1 MNQLTAKIESLLFY
15 SQEAMSVKEIAK
27 LCGESAGEV
36 KDALTELR
44 DELSDSGLALVK
56 TDTSA
61 QLVTSPNLSDF
72 IATIKEEEINTDLT
86 EAQSEALA
94 TVAYLAPVQKVRI
107 DFIRGVN
114 SRAVLR
120 NLSARGLVD
129 RATSDGVATYDL
141 TPEALAHLGVTEK
154 SNLPDYEEIH
164 KKLESFSETE
174 ESSLETEE

>member
-15 SQEAMSVKEIAK
+15 TQEAMSVKEIAK

-36 KDALTELR
+36 ETALAKLKEKLA
-44 DELSDSGLALVK
+44 ESGLALVT
-56 TDTSA
+56 TDKSA
-61 QLVTSPNLSDF
+61 QLVTSPNFSDF
-72 IATIKEEEINTDLT
+72 ISEIREEEINTDLT

-120 NLSARGLVD
+120 NLSVRGLVS
-129 RATSDGVATYDL
+129 RRTADGVSTYDL
-141 TPEALAHLGVTEK
+141 TPEALAHLGITEK
-154 SNLPDYEEIH
+154 KELPDYEETRE
-164 KKLESFSETE
+164 KLEAFSEPE
-174 ESSLETEE
+174 EPSLEVEE